1 MSCKACSKTRRNETK
16 PHHEDRFKL
25 IHLGLPVPL
34 QATHFGNPFP
44 SHLVHFEPLRT
55 PVPLQPE
62 QGTLSVPEPR
72 QLPHSEATSGPA
84 GAVNTPDTTTP
95 ALANETTTIT
105 TSDIQFRR
113 DMSIVV
119 KPFEKDLRTGILF

>member
-1 MSCKACSKTRRNETK
+1 M
-16 PHHEDRFKL
+16 
-25 IHLGLPVPL
+25 PL
-34 QATHFGNPFP
+34 QEKQATFC
-44 SHLVHFEPLRT
+44 
-55 PVPLQPE
+55 
-62 QGTLSVPEPR
+62 VPEPW
-72 QLPHSEATSGPA
+72 QLPHWAATSGPA